1 VGISN
6 PSDVLTSVFWDYN
19 GSPLNLAMTSA
30 TAPIVTSG
38 GGTTTA
44 NNVNLLGSLNEWK
57 LPNTGTGTASL
68 PGISQKYGLGTAGL
82 GIFQGGG
89 GQQFN
94 YGIISGYESN
104 ANNAVKSG
112 TFVKGS
118 ASFVLSGLTAG
129 FDLTKIGNIR
139 FQYGTSLAETS
150 LTPLVQIAP
159 PPKAKVPEP
168 SAIAALTTVVL
179 GVMKSRRKTA

>member
-1 VGISN
+1 M
-6 PSDVLTSVFWDYN
+6 
-19 GSPLNLAMTSA
+19 ASA
-30 TAPIVTSG
+30 TAPIVTSS
-38 GGTTTA
+38 GGTNTT

-57 LPNTGTGTASL
+57 LPNTGTGTTSL
-68 PGISQKYGLGTAGL
+68 PGISQKYGIGTAGL

-94 YGIISGYESN
+94 YGIISGYQSN

-118 ASFVLSGLTAG
+118 ATFLLSGLTAG
-129 FDLTKIGNIR
+129 FDVTKIGNIR

-150 LTPLVQIAP
+150 LTSLVKVAP
-159 PPKAKVPEP
+159 RPRKVPEP

>member
-1 VGISN
+1 M
-6 PSDVLTSVFWDYN
+6 
-19 GSPLNLAMTSA
+19 ASA
-30 TAPIVTSG
+30 TAPIVTST
-38 GGTTTA
+38 GGTTTT

-57 LPNTGTGTASL
+57 LPNTGTGTTSL

-168 SAIAALTTVVL
+168 STIVALSTVAL
-179 GVMKSRRKTA
+179 GVMKRRRKMA